1 MNGDVNVI
9 VSDGFTGNV
18 ALKTAEGTANFITS
32 ELKKALTGNLIGKI
46 SSFLNISNLK
56 KFKERLDPRLYNGA
70 IFIGLDSPV
79 VKSHGGTDYIG
90 FANSLD
96 VCNRIIKGNLINKI
110 KKNIWFMRINLTKKD
125 LVNLV
130 YMQIGFSKQ
139 IAENLIEDLFFT
151 IVTQLKKEKKI
162 KISKFG
168 TFSLREKKQRVG
180 RNPKTKEEKLIT
192 GRTVVLFKP
201 SKEFKEFVNTKE
213 ND

>member
-1 MNGDVNVI
+1 
-9 VSDGFTGNV
+9 
-18 ALKTAEGTANFITS
+18 
-32 ELKKALTGNLIGKI
+32 
-46 SSFLNISNLK
+46 
-56 KFKERLDPRLYNGA
+56 
-70 IFIGLDSPV
+70 
-79 VKSHGGTDYIG
+79 
-90 FANSLD
+90 
-96 VCNRIIKGNLINKI
+96 
-110 KKNIWFMRINLTKKD
+110 MRINLTKKD

-180 RNPKTKEEKLIT
+180 RNPKTKEEKLISS
-192 GRTVVLFKP
+192 RTVVLFKP
-201 SKEFKEFVNTKE
+201 SKEFKEFINTKE